1 MSQDLLRLVGLQKSF
16 GGLHVTRDVTVNVRL
31 GEVHAVIG
39 PNGAGKTT
47 LIDQISGRTRP
58 DAGQIYLDA
67 QDVTKLPMR
76 SRARMGLCRCFQI
89 SSVLASFTVLQ
100 NVAMGAHAGLG
111 LWPSLVRNLDSDPR
125 VVERA
130 QAALAEV
137 GLKGREE
144 VLARALAHG
153 EKRQLELAIA
163 LAARPRLI
171 LLDEPLAGAGPEEA
185 KHLIGTLA
193 RLRGRV
199 TMLLVEHDMEA
210 VFALADRVSV
220 LVHGSVIA
228 TGAPAE
234 VRSHAE
240 VRAAYLGD
248 AH

>member
-1 MSQDLLRLVGLQKSF
+1 MSQDLLRLVSLHKSF

-67 QDVTKLPMR
+67 QDVTRLPMR

-100 NVAMGAHAGLG
+100 NVAIGAQAGLG

-125 VVERA
+125 VVEPA
-130 QAALAEV
+130 CAALAEV
-137 GLKGREE
+137 GLQGREE
-144 VLARALAHG
+144 VLARELAHG

-163 LAARPRLI
+163 LATKPRLI
-171 LLDEPLAGAGPEEA
+171 LLDEPLAGTGPEEA
-185 KHLIGTLA
+185 KHLIATLSH
-193 RLRGRV
+193 LRGRV
-199 TMLLVEHDMEA
+199 TMLLIEHDMEA

-228 TGAPAE
+228 SGSPAE